1 MDAILPIIA
10 FSVIVGA
17 VIALV
22 IFGTYFRKRKSEIES
37 INRPE
42 TLKTNPKPVL
52 KPSAAKKPH
61 HKSQSHSHAADKD
74 ANKKH
79 HPLDLNTLK
88 GHGDAV
94 TSVSFSPDARS
105 LATACGDGVVRVFR
119 LDDASSKSFKFL
131 RINLPAG
138 GHPTAVAFAGDVS
151 SVVVATQ
158 ALSGSSLYMY
168 GEEKPKTT
176 GEQKQQSK
184 LPLPEIKW
192 EHHKVHDK
200 RAIITLVGTKAT
212 YGSADG
218 SAIIASC
225 SEGTDI
231 ILWHG
236 KSGKVLGHTDTN
248 QLKNTMATISPNGRF
263 IAAAAF
269 TADVKVWEIV
279 YSKDGSVK
287 EILRVMQLK
296 GHKSA
301 VTWLCF
307 SPNSEEIITASKDGS
322 IRIWNINVRYHLD
335 EDPKTLKVLPIPL
348 HDANGT
354 TLHYDRMSLSPDG
367 KILAA
372 THGSTLQWLCA
383 ETGEVLDTAEKAHDG
398 DIMDMAWAPTT
409 IPMGIEVKPG
419 KPITHSC
426 EEARGRLR
434 ISQATLGIGGATKRT
449 IVQCNVGNR
458 SPVLLCVLLPNKTES
473 CHLDLEFDEAVD
485 VVFSVI
491 GPRSVFLTGY
501 YVHQSRQSN
510 LQSDTESYGVDIEN
524 TQTEGSSY
532 CSDDDKYDDSF
543 IDDDE
548 LQGSPKSPILSNK
561 GIDEVTLE
569 NNKPK
574 DRKGRGKQLKKKY
587 RLIESD
593 NDVNSHESEDEDGHS
608 LSVFKSRRADETAM
622 SDAEEKIAR
631 VLVEMGDDVKDDA
644 VCGSESKQK
653 VGLLDIDGMLERAT
667 RAFFGDGESSEDNN
681 EKNKL
686 PEEVEA
692 LEENI
697 VSNKEALT
705 GDTVSESNGEDQMQ
719 SLDISKPKKKR
730 KERSVKEEKT
740 FEVQTDNRE
749 HSAVREDSEHE
760 VQAST
765 DLEIGAN
772 DLVNPPELGSANGQK
787 SKKEKNGSKLE
798 EPHAEG
804 TDGKSHHVHKDDNF
818 EEGSLCVDT
827 VTRDLPTANREDEEQ
842 LRLEEACL
850 EQIST
855 CHSKPEEYKAIQGL
869 PLATSM
875 REDLSA
881 ANGEYQEQQIDNN
894 TSTNPELLAN
904 DCQPEKKTKKKTK
917 QTQGASDLNMSV
929 SELKAN
935 QEMTL
940 MNFEDQT
947 TNAVSLQKR
956 TLSNGLIIEEL
967 ASGPPGGK
975 VAAPGKKVK
984 IYYTGMLKETGH
996 VFDSNV
1002 GKTAFKF
1009 RLGDEEFIDGWNV
1022 GIEGMHVGDKRRL
1035 IIPPSMGFGD
1045 QGAED
1050 NVPPNS
1056 WLIYNVELV
1065 GARK

>member
-1 MDAILPIIA
+1 MT
-10 FSVIVGA
+10 F
-17 VIALV
+17 
-22 IFGTYFRKRKSEIES
+22 
-37 INRPE
+37 
-42 TLKTNPKPVL
+42 
-52 KPSAAKKPH
+52 
-61 HKSQSHSHAADKD
+61 
-74 ANKKH
+74 
-79 HPLDLNTLK
+79 
-88 GHGDAV
+88 
-94 TSVSFSPDARS
+94 
-105 LATACGDGVVRVFR
+105 
-119 LDDASSKSFKFL
+119 
-131 RINLPAG
+131 
-138 GHPTAVAFAGDVS
+138 
-151 SVVVATQ
+151 
-158 ALSGSSLYMY
+158 
-168 GEEKPKTT
+168 
-176 GEQKQQSK
+176 
-184 LPLPEIKW
+184 W
-192 EHHKVHDK
+192 
-200 RAIITLVGTKAT
+200 
-212 YGSADG
+212 
-218 SAIIASC
+218 
-225 SEGTDI
+225 
-231 ILWHG
+231 
-236 KSGKVLGHTDTN
+236 
-248 QLKNTMATISPNGRF
+248 
-263 IAAAAF
+263 
-269 TADVKVWEIV
+269 
-279 YSKDGSVK
+279 
-287 EILRVMQLK
+287 
-296 GHKSA
+296 
-301 VTWLCF
+301 
-307 SPNSEEIITASKDGS
+307 
-322 IRIWNINVRYHLD
+322 
-335 EDPKTLKVLPIPL
+335 
-348 HDANGT
+348 
-354 TLHYDRMSLSPDG
+354 
-367 KILAA
+367 
-372 THGSTLQWLCA
+372 
-383 ETGEVLDTAEKAHDG
+383 
-398 DIMDMAWAPTT
+398 
-409 IPMGIEVKPG
+409 GIEVKPG

-434 ISQATLGIGGATKRT
+434 ISQATLGIGRATTRT

-548 LQGSPKSPILSNK
+548 LQGSPKSPVLSDK
-561 GIDEVTLE
+561 GIDEVMLE

-574 DRKGRGKQLKKKY
+574 DRKGRGKQLKKKC

-593 NDVNSHESEDEDGHS
+593 NDVNSHESEDEDGHT
-608 LSVFKSRRADETAM
+608 LSVCKNRRADKTVM

-631 VLVEMGDDVKDDA
+631 VLVEMGDDAKADA
-644 VCGSESKQK
+644 VCGSESKQM
-653 VGLLDIDGMLERAT
+653 VDPLDIDGMLKRAT
-667 RAFFGDGESSEDNN
+667 RTFFGDGESSEDNN

-686 PEEVEA
+686 PEEVET

-705 GDTVSESNGEDQMQ
+705 GDTVNESNGEDQMQ
-719 SLDISKPKKKR
+719 SLDIVKPKKKR

-749 HSAVREDSEHE
+749 HSAVGEDREHE

-765 DLEIGAN
+765 DQEIDAN
-772 DLVNPPELGSANGQK
+772 DSVNTPELGSANGQK
-787 SKKEKNGSKLE
+787 SKKRKNGITLE

-804 TDGKSHHVHKDDNF
+804 IDEKRHCVHKDDNF
-818 EEGSLCVDT
+818 EEGSLCIDT
-827 VTRDLPTANREDEEQ
+827 RTMDLLTANRENEEQ
-842 LRLEEACL
+842 LRLEEACT
-850 EQIST
+850 EQIGAT
-855 CHSKPEEYKAIQGL
+855 YQNKPEEYKTVQGL
-869 PLATSM
+869 QLADSI

-881 ANGEYQEQQIDNN
+881 ANGEYREQQIDNN

-904 DCQPEKKTKKKTK
+904 DHQPEKKTKKKMK
-917 QTQGASDLNMSV
+917 QTQGASDLNMHV

-935 QEMTL
+935 QETTL

-947 TNAVSLQKR
+947 TNAVPLQKR

-975 VAAPGKKVK
+975 LAAPGKKVK
-984 IYYTGMLKETGH
+984 IYYTGMLKETWH

-1045 QGAED
+1045 HGVEN

-1056 WLIYNVELV
+1056 WLVYDVELV
-1065 GARK
+1065 GVRR